1 MFWRE
6 MLNNWDV
13 YWRAPVPGPALQNNT
28 FFGALCSSPI
38 PDQLRLTVWQKIL
51 NTAQVQQNIAQKL
64 NKAVNESYAHLVALP
79 ENEWCNQI
87 RLDLHRTFA
96 THRLFLQEIG

>member
-1 MFWRE
+1 
-6 MLNNWDV
+6 MLNNWEM
-13 YWRAPVPGPALQNNT
+13 YWRDPVPGPALQNNT
-28 FFGALCSSPI
+28 FFGALSSSPI
-38 PDQLRLTVWQKIL
+38 PDDMRLVVWQQIL
-51 NTAQVQQNIAQKL
+51 NTAHVQLSVAQKF
-64 NKAVNESYAHLVALP
+64 NMTPDDAYKHLVDRP